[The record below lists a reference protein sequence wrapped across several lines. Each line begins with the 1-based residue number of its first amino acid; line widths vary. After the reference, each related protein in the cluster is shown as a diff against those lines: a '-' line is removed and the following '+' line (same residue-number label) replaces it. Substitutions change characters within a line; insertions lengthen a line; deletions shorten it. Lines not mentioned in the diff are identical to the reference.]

1 MERREARTVAVGAC
15 IVAVALLIAFVALP
29 FVRRV
34 QLREVE
40 LEATRASIRELRA
53 LTANA
58 GSLDSAG
65 AAAEAALTA
74 RGRRAIRARSAAI
87 AASALQS
94 FLQDASDAS
103 RLLVT
108 RLDVA
113 PADSAGNR
121 TLPASL
127 SAHGDIHGLADFLG
141 HLEHGPRVVR
151 VERMMVQ
158 MNSALRGAPDMLQ
171 LTMTVRAP
179 VIVE

>member
-1 MERREARTVAVGAC
+1 MERREARTIAIGGSVVT
-15 IVAVALLIAFVALP
+15 VALLIAFVLLP
-29 FVRRV
+29 FTRRL
-34 QLREVE
+34 QLRAVE

-53 LTANA
+53 LVA
-58 GSLDSAG
+58 GATGLDSAG
-65 AAAEAALTA
+65 AAADAALGV
-74 RGRRAIRARSAAI
+74 RGRRVIRARTSAL

-113 PADSAGNR
+113 PADSAGGH

-127 SAHGDIHGLADFLG
+127 AAQGDIYGLADFLG
-141 HLEHGPRVVR
+141 HLEHGPRVVH

-158 MNSALRGAPDMLQ
+158 INSALRGAPDMLQ
-171 LTMTVRAP
+171 VTITVRAP
-179 VIVE
+179 VILE